1 MPSGIRLFIHIRI
14 TMITRFELK
23 NIALVD
29 YAEIDFTSGVNILSG
44 ETGSGKSVILD
55 SINFVLGA
63 KADKTMI
70 RYGTDECFAS
80 VTFSLEENHPVHEML
95 RDLGIDE
102 DTLIIS
108 RKYSLD
114 GKGSIKANGLSLT
127 VNMLKKITSRLVD
140 VHGQSEHFSLL
151 KEEEQL
157 SVIDNY
163 DALTISSIKEEV
175 SPIIA
180 EYDEVSAEIRKLG
193 GNERE
198 RAVRLDILK
207 FQINEIE
214 NADLSANEED
224 ELLKRSA
231 FIKNAE
237 KIVAGLNAA
246 YGCLS
251 EENAALDGVNNA
263 ESSISPISSY
273 DEDIEKLYS
282 RLDSAAIELQ
292 DISDTIKEKLDNFD
306 FDENEAE
313 KVEERLDLIKKLK
326 KKYGRTLAEV
336 LEYKQNAEEEYDKIS
351 HFDELGKELT
361 EKKEAL
367 RASIYKLFVK
377 LHKAR
382 ESAASE
388 FSKNIMTEL
397 RELGMPKACF
407 SVKFAELPLEEDM
420 NEQLTADGLDAVEFM
435 FSANL
440 GEPEKPL
447 AKIVSG
453 GEISRFML
461 AVRTQTAKAQS
472 IPTFIFDEIDSGI
485 SGEIASVVAKKFAKI
500 AKDKQILAITHL
512 PQIACMADNSLLIK
526 KIEENGKTKTI
537 VTNLPDEERVKEITR
552 LVGGSMSSK
561 AAVEHATE
569 MIASAIEYKNML
581 K

>member
-1 MPSGIRLFIHIRI
+1 
-14 TMITRFELK
+14 MITRFELK

-29 YAEIDFTSGVNILSG
+29 YAEIDFTRGVNILSG

-80 VTFSLEENHPVHEML
+80 VTFELEKNHPVHEIL
-95 RDLGIDE
+95 KDLGIDE
-102 DTLIIS
+102 DVLIIA

-114 GKGSIKANGLSLT
+114 GKGVIKANGLSLT

-157 SVIDNY
+157 AVIDNY
-163 DALTISSIKEEV
+163 DALTVSSVKEQVLPLLSELV
-175 SPIIA
+175 G
-180 EYDEVSAEIRKLG
+180 VCAEIRKLG
-193 GNERE
+193 GNESE
-198 RAVRLDILK
+198 RAIRSDILK

-214 NADLSANEED
+214 SANLSENEEE

-246 YGCLS
+246 YRCLS

-263 ESSISPISSY
+263 ESNISPLTSFD
-273 DEDIEKLYS
+273 DEIEKLYL
-282 RLDSAAIELQ
+282 RLDSAAIELS
-292 DISDTIKEKLDNFD
+292 DISDSIKEKLDNFD

-326 KKYGRTLAEV
+326 KKYGKTIAEV
-336 LEYKQNAEEEYDKIS
+336 LKYKDDAVEEYDRIS
-351 HFDELGKELT
+351 RFDELGKELT
-361 EKKEAL
+361 EKKDEL
-367 RASIYKLFVK
+367 RGKIHKLFVK
-377 LHKAR
+377 LHDTRVKA
-382 ESAASE
+382 ANE
-388 FSKNIMTEL
+388 FSKNIMSEL
-397 RELGMPKACF
+397 KELGMPKAYF
-407 SVKFAELPLEEDM
+407 SVKFSDIPSAEDM
-420 NEQLTADGLDAVEFM
+420 NECPTADGLDAVEFM

-485 SGEIASVVAKKFAKI
+485 SGEIANVVAKKFAKI
-500 AKDKQILAITHL
+500 ALDKQILAITHL

-526 KIEENGKTKTI
+526 KIEENGKTKTVVI
-537 VTNLPDEERVKEITR
+537 NLPEKERIREITR
-552 LVGGSMSSK
+552 LVGGSMESK
-561 AAVEHATE
+561 AAVEHAAE
-569 MIASAIEYKNML
+569 MIRRAEEYKKSL
-581 K
+581 